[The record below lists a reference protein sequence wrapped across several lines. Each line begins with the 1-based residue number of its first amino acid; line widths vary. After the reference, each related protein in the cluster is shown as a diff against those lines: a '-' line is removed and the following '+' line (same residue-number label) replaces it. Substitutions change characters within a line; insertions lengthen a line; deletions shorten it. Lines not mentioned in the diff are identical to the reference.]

1 MTMGKLIDSQKPV
14 KFLINTLIMQRKGAN
29 VVMVHNNFYDSVFD
43 QYAIVTWPKE
53 KAGKMEQSKDTI
65 QCMVSVYALSALN
78 GLTYSRSEI

>member
-1 MTMGKLIDSQKPV
+1 MGKLIDSQKPV

>member
-1 MTMGKLIDSQKPV
+1 MGKLIDSQKPV

-78 GLTYSRSEI
+78 GLTYSRSEIW